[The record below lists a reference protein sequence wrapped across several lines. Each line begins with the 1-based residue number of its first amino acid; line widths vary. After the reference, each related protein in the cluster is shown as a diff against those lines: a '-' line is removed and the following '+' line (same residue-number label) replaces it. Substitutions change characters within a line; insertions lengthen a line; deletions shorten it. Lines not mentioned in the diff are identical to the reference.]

1 MLLCTTA
8 LFSSAVPELR
18 LLETNLGTSAPMI
31 VIIKYPCES
40 RFIIPL
46 APGPN
51 WSMLL
56 PSFSETEVTSVHVPT
71 SSPPLS
77 ARLSPVQ
84 TPIASGRN
92 AIGASFAML
101 PLASPHD
108 RGSSSAILNP
118 RFDASMI
125 CRASLRPFVAGGKPV
140 QATSRRRPSAARSR
154 KSWNCRLNAR
164 PRDAPRVLGATLT
177 LWRADRWRQ
186 YQAG

>member
-71 SSPPLS
+71 SSPRFAPGCRLYKLRSPAGGTLS
-77 ARLSPVQ
+77 QQVSPCCLSPRLM
-84 TPIASGRN
+84 IADQVVR
-92 AIGASFAML
+92 
-101 PLASPHD
+101 
-108 RGSSSAILNP
+108 
-118 RFDASMI
+118 
-125 CRASLRPFVAGGKPV
+125 
-140 QATSRRRPSAARSR
+140 
-154 KSWNCRLNAR
+154 
-164 PRDAPRVLGATLT
+164 
-177 LWRADRWRQ
+177 
-186 YQAG
+186 Y